1 MNTFIFIDESGEP
14 GFQNT
19 SPTTHF
25 VLVLLIFD
33 STQDL
38 KDCENK
44 LIELK
49 QKLKHKTEFK
59 FSKSYDKT
67 RDEFFSTIKNLN
79 YRIRVACIEKARI
92 TSSYLRENP
101 KEFYNFFL
109 KKLIENT
116 YNLNNSYIMI
126 DGKASKYLASE
137 VKTYLRQS
145 GNIKINKLKF
155 ECSKKNILLQM
166 SDMIAGAIGY
176 SYNRI
181 ENKNS
186 QKWKSMIMKE
196 KINIWEFAS
205 LSPS

>member
-33 STQDL
+33 SSQDL

-49 QKLKHKTEFK
+49 RKLKHKTEFK

-67 RDEFFSTIKNLN
+67 RDEFFTTIKNLN

-109 KKLIENT
+109 EQFLHNDRWESQQIFSIRSQ
-116 YNLNNSYIMI
+116 NLFEAKWQY
-126 DGKASKYLASE
+126 K
-137 VKTYLRQS
+137 
-145 GNIKINKLKF
+145 NK
-155 ECSKKNILLQM
+155 
-166 SDMIAGAIGY
+166 
-176 SYNRI
+176 
-181 ENKNS
+181 
-186 QKWKSMIMKE
+186 
-196 KINIWEFAS
+196 
-205 LSPS
+205 